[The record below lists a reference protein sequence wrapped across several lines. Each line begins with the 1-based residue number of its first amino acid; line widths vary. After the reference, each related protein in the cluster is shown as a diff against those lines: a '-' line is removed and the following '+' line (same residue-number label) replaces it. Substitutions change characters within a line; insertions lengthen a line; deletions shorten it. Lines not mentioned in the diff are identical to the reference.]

1 MSRSY
6 RKFPICRMPLWGN
19 SMKKGKQLANRKIR
33 RKLKDV
39 TIDISNGNYYRHI
52 GIDRWDLYEFKF
64 YETEKDVINSF
75 NRGDW
80 IYRNYNSIEE
90 ALIDWK
96 KSYKRK

>member
-1 MSRSY
+1 
-6 RKFPICRMPLWGN
+6 MPLWGN

-39 TIDISNGNYYRHI
+39 TIDISDGNYYRHI

-64 YETEKDVINSF
+64 YETEKDVINNF

-80 IYRNYNSIEE
+80 IYRNYNSVEE

>member
-1 MSRSY
+1 
-6 RKFPICRMPLWGN
+6 MPLWGN
-19 SMKKGKQLANRKIR
+19 SMKKGKQFANRKIR

-64 YETEKDVINSF
+64 YETEKDVINKF

-80 IYRNYNSIEE
+80 IYRNYSSIEE

-96 KSYKRK
+96 KSYMRK

>member
-1 MSRSY
+1 MA
-6 RKFPICRMPLWGN
+6 LWGN

-39 TIDISNGNYYRHI
+39 TIDIGNGNYYRHI

-64 YETEKDVINSF
+64 YETEKDVISNF

-80 IYRNYNSIEE
+80 IYRNYNSVEE